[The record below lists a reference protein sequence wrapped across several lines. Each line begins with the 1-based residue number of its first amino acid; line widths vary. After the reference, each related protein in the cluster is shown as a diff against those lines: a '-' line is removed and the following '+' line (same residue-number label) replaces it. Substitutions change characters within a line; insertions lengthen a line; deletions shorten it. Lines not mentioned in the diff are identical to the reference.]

1 MQRLN
6 KTRVFVF
13 NIAPFFVFLSP
24 KMEVRL
30 IFDSKKAI
38 SNFKKGSFELQK
50 SLFRTSK
57 EPYLIM
63 GRMLLKLRHDVAV
76 TASGRSYCYVVT
88 KLLLRRDVISPASL
102 AE

>member
-1 MQRLN
+1 MFHVFSLLFLFIGTLGASTEQ
-6 KTRVFVF
+6 TRVFAF

-30 IFDSKKAI
+30 TLDSKKAI
-38 SNFKKGSFELQK
+38 SNFKKR
-50 SLFRTSK
+50 LFLTSK

-76 TASGRSYCYVVT
+76 TASGRSCCYVVT
-88 KLLLRRDVISPASL
+88 
-102 AE
+102 